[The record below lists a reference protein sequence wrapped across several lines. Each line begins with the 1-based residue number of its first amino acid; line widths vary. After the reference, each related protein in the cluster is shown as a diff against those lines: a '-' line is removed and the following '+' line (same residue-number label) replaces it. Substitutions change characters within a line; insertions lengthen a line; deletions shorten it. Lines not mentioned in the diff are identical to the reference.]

1 MSKNLIIIPSFN
13 EKTSL
18 LKILKKIK
26 NKNYVLVMD
35 DCSTDETSKII
46 QNRKKLK
53 IISNKKNYGYEKNLL
68 KAFRKV
74 INSNFEYVI
83 TFDADGEH
91 DFKDIEKIKKYLKIK
106 KPDLL
111 IGTRA
116 KKNRFAES
124 VVGVFFKFFYKLEDP
139 LSGFKA
145 YRIDKLRNVMKE
157 IKNDFYLVDIIK
169 LFLKKQYKVDSI
181 KINSNI
187 FKKRIARVGSNFK
200 ASIKILKCIK
210 LLI

>member
-1 MSKNLIIIPSFN
+1 MPKNLIIIPSFN

-18 LKILKKIK
+18 LKILKKIE
-26 NKNYVLVMD
+26 NKNHVLVMD

-46 QNRKKLK
+46 QNRKKLR

-74 INSNFEYVI
+74 INSNFEYII

-145 YRIDKLRNVMKE
+145 YRIDKLRNVIKE

-187 FKKRIARVGSNFK
+187 FKKRIARIGSNFK

>member
-18 LKILKKIK
+18 LKNLKKIE

-46 QNRKKLK
+46 QNRKKLR

-74 INSNFEYVI
+74 INSDFEYVI

-91 DFKDIEKIKKYLKIK
+91 DFKNIEKIK
-106 KPDLL
+106 
-111 IGTRA
+111 
-116 KKNRFAES
+116 N
-124 VVGVFFKFFYKLEDP
+124 FF
-139 LSGFKA
+139 
-145 YRIDKLRNVMKE
+145 
-157 IKNDFYLVDIIK
+157 
-169 LFLKKQYKVDSI
+169 
-181 KINSNI
+181 IN
-187 FKKRIARVGSNFK
+187 
-200 ASIKILKCIK
+200 
-210 LLI
+210 

>member
-18 LKILKKIK
+18 LKILKKIE

>member
-18 LKILKKIK
+18 LKILKKIE

-145 YRIDKLRNVMKE
+145 YRIDKLRNVIKE

>member
-18 LKILKKIK
+18 LKILKKIE

-35 DCSTDETSKII
+35 DCSTDETSKVI
-46 QNRKKLK
+46 QNRKKLR

-145 YRIDKLRNVMKE
+145 YRIDKLRNVINE

>member
-1 MSKNLIIIPSFN
+1 MPKNLIIIPSFN

-18 LKILKKIK
+18 LKILKKIE
-26 NKNYVLVMD
+26 NKNHVLVMD

-46 QNRKKLK
+46 QNRKKLR

-74 INSNFEYVI
+74 INSNFEYII

-111 IGTRA
+111 IGTRV

-145 YRIDKLRNVMKE
+145 YRIDKLRNVIKE

-181 KINSNI
+181 KINSYF

>member
-18 LKILKKIK
+18 LKILKKIE

-35 DCSTDETSKII
+35 DCSTDETSKVI
-46 QNRKKLK
+46 QNRKKLR

-145 YRIDKLRNVMKE
+145 YRIDKLRNVIKE

>member
-18 LKILKKIK
+18 LKILKKIE

-35 DCSTDETSKII
+35 DCSTDETSKVI
-46 QNRKKLK
+46 QNRKKLR

>member
-1 MSKNLIIIPSFN
+1 
-13 EKTSL
+13 
-18 LKILKKIK
+18 
-26 NKNYVLVMD
+26 MD

-46 QNRKKLK
+46 QNRKKLR

-74 INSNFEYVI
+74 INSNFEYII

-145 YRIDKLRNVMKE
+145 YRIDKLRNVIKE

>member
-1 MSKNLIIIPSFN
+1 MPKNLIIIPSFN

-18 LKILKKIK
+18 LKILKKIE
-26 NKNYVLVMD
+26 NKNHVLVMD

-46 QNRKKLK
+46 QNRKKLR

-74 INSNFEYVI
+74 INSNFEYII

-145 YRIDKLRNVMKE
+145 YRIDKLRNVIKE
-157 IKNDFYLVDIIK
+157 IKNDFYLVYIIK
-169 LFLKKQYKVDSI
+169 LFLKKQYKVDCI

-187 FKKRIARVGSNFK
+187 FKKRIARIGSNFK

>member
-1 MSKNLIIIPSFN
+1 MPKNLIIIPSFN

-18 LKILKKIK
+18 LKILKKIE
-26 NKNYVLVMD
+26 NKNHVLVMD

-46 QNRKKLK
+46 QNRKKLR

-74 INSNFEYVI
+74 INSNFEYII

-145 YRIDKLRNVMKE
+145 YRIDKLRNVINE

>member
-35 DCSTDETSKII
+35 DCSTDETSKVI
-46 QNRKKLK
+46 QNRKKLR

>member
-35 DCSTDETSKII
+35 DCSTDDTSKII
-46 QNRKKLK
+46 QNRKKLR

>member
-35 DCSTDETSKII
+35 DCSTDETSKVI
-46 QNRKKLK
+46 QNRKKLR

-145 YRIDKLRNVMKE
+145 YRIDKLRNVIKE

>member
-18 LKILKKIK
+18 LKILKKIE

-46 QNRKKLK
+46 QNRKKLR

-145 YRIDKLRNVMKE
+145 YRIDKLRNVIKE

>member
-18 LKILKKIK
+18 LKILKKIE

-35 DCSTDETSKII
+35 DCSTDDTSKII
-46 QNRKKLK
+46 QNRKKLR

-74 INSNFEYVI
+74 INSDFEYVI

-145 YRIDKLRNVMKE
+145 YRIDKLRNVIKE

>member
-1 MSKNLIIIPSFN
+1 M
-13 EKTSL
+13 
-18 LKILKKIK
+18 
-26 NKNYVLVMD
+26 
-35 DCSTDETSKII
+35 
-46 QNRKKLK
+46 
-53 IISNKKNYGYEKNLL
+53 
-68 KAFRKV
+68 
-74 INSNFEYVI
+74 I

-111 IGTRA
+111 IGARA

-145 YRIDKLRNVMKE
+145 YRIDKLRNVIKE

-187 FKKRIARVGSNFK
+187 FKKRIARIGSNFK

>member
-18 LKILKKIK
+18 LKILKKIE

-46 QNRKKLK
+46 QNRKKLR

-74 INSNFEYVI
+74 INSDFEYVI

-145 YRIDKLRNVMKE
+145 YRIDKLRNVIKE

>member
-18 LKILKKIK
+18 LKILKKIE

-46 QNRKKLK
+46 QNRKKLR

>member
-145 YRIDKLRNVMKE
+145 YRIDKLRNVIKE

>member
-1 MSKNLIIIPSFN
+1 MPKNLIIIPSFN

-18 LKILKKIK
+18 LKILKKIEKK
-26 NKNYVLVMD
+26 NHVLVMD

-46 QNRKKLK
+46 QNRKKLR

-74 INSNFEYVI
+74 INSNFEYII

-111 IGTRA
+111 IGARA

-145 YRIDKLRNVMKE
+145 YRIDKLRNVIKE

-187 FKKRIARVGSNFK
+187 FKKRIARIGSNFK

>member
-46 QNRKKLK
+46 QNRKKLR